1 MPRFHSLQQWQK
13 NQIAV
18 SASASGVWLG
28 NTLVMPF
35 LPIFVRELGVEGT
48 GAIAFWTGLLFAISP
63 GLSALTGPLWGRIG
77 DRYGLK
83 LVTARAV
90 AGNSICWFFM
100 LFAEN
105 VWHVLIIRA
114 LLGVLGGFNNVS
126 VAAITQL
133 TPKDR
138 TARVIGTLQSTQILS
153 AAMGPLIGGLL
164 AQSIGIR
171 QTFVVTALVT
181 LGSFLSIV
189 FLYKDS
195 EKPKAHREPD
205 GNIDRSYLKTVEY
218 LLPMLILFSIQMTQ
232 RTYAP
237 VVPLFLE
244 QLGTPSTRLVIVAG
258 VLFSLAALGEA
269 FSAWVSGRLASRIS
283 ISRLLLVRIGLGV
296 VLLTPMALAQ
306 SSPAFIFWRV
316 TLAFLA
322 GGILTL
328 AYAAAGDVI
337 PETQRGSGYSILSST
352 FMLGAATG
360 PIVAGLLS
368 GLGLRVV
375 FFFNLAVYVLLAT
388 AILRYRR
395 LWARPTPQST
405 LQEPS
410 SDTRSRSP

>member
-133 TPKDR
+133 FHRMVHDR
-138 TARVIGTLQSTQILS
+138 GVQPGRLAGLPSRLPLHERIFESNARAKLKVSQI
-153 AAMGPLIGGLL
+153 A
-164 AQSIGIR
+164 
-171 QTFVVTALVT
+171 
-181 LGSFLSIV
+181 
-189 FLYKDS
+189 
-195 EKPKAHREPD
+195 
-205 GNIDRSYLKTVEY
+205 
-218 LLPMLILFSIQMTQ
+218 
-232 RTYAP
+232 
-237 VVPLFLE
+237 
-244 QLGTPSTRLVIVAG
+244 QLGTIM
-258 VLFSLAALGEA
+258 
-269 FSAWVSGRLASRIS
+269 ASD
-283 ISRLLLVRIGLGV
+283 V
-296 VLLTPMALAQ
+296 V
-306 SSPAFIFWRV
+306 
-316 TLAFLA
+316 
-322 GGILTL
+322 
-328 AYAAAGDVI
+328 
-337 PETQRGSGYSILSST
+337 
-352 FMLGAATG
+352 
-360 PIVAGLLS
+360 
-368 GLGLRVV
+368 
-375 FFFNLAVYVLLAT
+375 
-388 AILRYRR
+388 
-395 LWARPTPQST
+395 
-405 LQEPS
+405 
-410 SDTRSRSP
+410 